1 MSKNYL
7 NIYNNLINLTRNK
20 NLYKDFAIQDT
31 FSDRLILFLFHFA
44 FFLKV
49 YKNNNTKKYIQNIYD
64 FNFKQLELSV
74 RELGYGDST
83 INKKMKNYINIF
95 YSIIN
100 KVDNWEKIN
109 NTEKCRIFSDFIDV
123 GSEAVFFV
131 NYFEKYRI
139 FLINNTLNHFTKGVI
154 SHKF

>member
-1 MSKNYL
+1 MKNEYL
-7 NIYNNLINLTRNK
+7 NIYNNLIRLTRNK
-20 NLYKDFAIQDT
+20 LLFKKITSEDS
-31 FSDRLILFLFHFA
+31 FSHRLMVFLFHFA

-49 YKNNNTKKYIQNIYD
+49 YKKNNTKKYIQNIYD

-109 NTEKCRIFSDFIDV
+109 NNEKCRIFSDFIDV

-139 FLINNTLNHFTKGVI
+139 FLTNNTLNHFTKDVI
-154 SHKF
+154 TFKF